1 MPRCVL
7 TFRAKKGPVPTSDS
21 RDWLAGSLLYI
32 IGRVKYTNH
41 ATARP
46 PPLSLSR
53 AWGKPSSRLLV
64 EVICVYV
71 WPGICVA
78 VKPSN
83 VGYRYRSFCVLEPLC
98 WLVAFVCVS
107 VRVCVPEAKTGFSL
121 ASPRQSLRNSG
132 NCI

>member
-46 PPLSLSR
+46 PPSLSLSGL
-53 AWGKPSSRLLV
+53 GKTFLPLTCGGDL
-64 EVICVYV
+64 CV
-71 WPGICVA
+71 CVA
-78 VKPSN
+78 WN
-83 VGYRYRSFCVLEPLC
+83 
-98 WLVAFVCVS
+98 
-107 VRVCVPEAKTGFSL
+107 
-121 ASPRQSLRNSG
+121 LRG
-132 NCI
+132 CETK